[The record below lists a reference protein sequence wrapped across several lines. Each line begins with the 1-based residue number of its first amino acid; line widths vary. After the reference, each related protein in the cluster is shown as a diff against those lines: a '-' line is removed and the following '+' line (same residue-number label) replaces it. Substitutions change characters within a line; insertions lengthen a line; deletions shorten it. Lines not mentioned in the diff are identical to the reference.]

1 MKADYFVLLSSF
13 TLNDC
18 QYFTEKCLSSFK
30 PKMLFELIKYMN
42 ENNRRFLSTTREE
55 KNCLGLE
62 NEVTPTN
69 LSGSNTFLI
78 RSCFNFFPFFSTF
91 WQIIIKNTNVKCS
104 LKKHNIKS
112 LLFVYFSIFS
122 FLIYLL
128 MENIHAFTNKLE
140 KKKYKNMRK
149 KDK

>member
-1 MKADYFVLLSSF
+1 MKADYFVLLGIF

-78 RSCFNFFPFFSTF
+78 RSCFNFFPLFFHVLA
-91 WQIIIKNTNVKCS
+91 N
-104 LKKHNIKS
+104 H
-112 LLFVYFSIFS
+112 
-122 FLIYLL
+122 
-128 MENIHAFTNKLE
+128 H
-140 KKKYKNMRK
+140 
-149 KDK
+149 